1 MFLFHDRIIVYY
13 EECVIVVDYLAIV
26 TVIELR
32 VPSNGNYQE
41 GGRVNVFLSPHIANP
56 EILGLNPQSQIRK
69 FLRYASP
76 QITNPQISF
85 D

>member
-1 MFLFHDRIIVYY
+1 MK
-13 EECVIVVDYLAIV
+13 CVIIVDYLAIV

-41 GGRVNVFLSPHIANP
+41 GGRLNVFLSHQIANP
-56 EILGLNPQSQIRK
+56 EILGLNPQSKIRK